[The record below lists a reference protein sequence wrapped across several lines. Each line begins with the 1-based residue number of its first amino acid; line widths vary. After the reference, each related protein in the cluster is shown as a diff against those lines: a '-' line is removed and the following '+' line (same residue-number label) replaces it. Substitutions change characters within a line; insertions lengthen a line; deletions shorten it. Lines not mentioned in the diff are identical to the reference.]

1 MSNIEVVQ
9 RYIDASN
16 SHDVQAIAKE
26 FSEGATYVDPAVGQQ
41 VSGEAM
47 TGYLKGL
54 FASFPDLKY
63 EVTSMMS
70 QGDTVVFEWVMQG
83 KNSGDGPAH
92 PATHRKLTLPGID
105 VLEVENGKINKAR
118 VYFDR
123 VSYAEQMG
131 LLEASEEQREIA

>member
-16 SHDVQAIAKE
+16 SHDLEAIAKE
-26 FSEGATYVDPAVGQQ
+26 FSEGATYIDPAVGQEI
-41 VSGEAM
+41 SGDVI
-47 TGYLKGL
+47 TGYLQGL

-63 EVTSMMS
+63 EVTSMIG
-70 QGDTVVFEWVMQG
+70 QGDTVVFEWVMEG
-83 KNSGDGPAH
+83 NNSGEGPAH

-105 VLEVENGKINKAR
+105 FLELQDGKIYKAR

-123 VSYAEQMG
+123 ASYADQMG